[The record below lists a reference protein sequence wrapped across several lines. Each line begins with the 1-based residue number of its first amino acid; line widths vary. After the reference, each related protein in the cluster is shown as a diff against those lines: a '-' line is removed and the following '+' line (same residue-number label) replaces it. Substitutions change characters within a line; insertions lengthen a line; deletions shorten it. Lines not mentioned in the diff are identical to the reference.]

1 MIMLKV
7 ENLTC
12 QIADRVILKDLDLEI
27 KKGEISVLMGPNGS
41 GKSTLAKL
49 LMGHPE
55 CEISKGKIIFQGKNI
70 TELDVT
76 ERARKG
82 IFLAFQ
88 HPLEIPGVN
97 FRSYLRLAFNSMRS
111 KKEQLPVFKFRNLL
125 QEKAKLFNIPDKL
138 LNRNL
143 NEGLSG
149 GEKKK
154 MEILQMAILNP
165 KLAILDET
173 DSGLDIDAL
182 AIVFE
187 NIAKL
192 KSQNPDLSVLI
203 ITHYHKV
210 FTYLKPDR
218 VNIIYHG
225 TIVETGDAALLD
237 KIEKNGYKQYEE
249 K

>member
-1 MIMLKV
+1 MLKV

-12 QIADRVILKDLDLEI
+12 NIADKVILKDLNLTV

-55 CEISKGKIIFQGKNI
+55 CEISEGKITFQGKDI
-70 TELDVT
+70 TDLDVT
-76 ERARKG
+76 ERARLG
-82 IFLAFQ
+82 FFLAFQ

-97 FRSYLRLAFNSMRS
+97 FRSYLRLAYNSMRD
-111 KKEQLPVFKFRNLL
+111 KKEQLPVFKFRNIL
-125 QEKAKLFNIPDKL
+125 QEKAKLLNIPDKL
-138 LNRNL
+138 LDRNL

-210 FTYLKPDR
+210 FTYLKPDS

-225 TIVETGDAALLD
+225 TIVESGDSSLLE
-237 KIEKNGYKQYEE
+237 KIEQNGYKEYER

>member
-1 MIMLKV
+1 MLKV

-12 QIADRVILKDLDLEI
+12 NIADKVILKDFELEI
-27 KKGEISVLMGPNGS
+27 EEGQINVLMGPNGS
-41 GKSTLAKL
+41 GKSTLAKA

-55 CEISKGKIIFQGKNI
+55 CEISEGTITFQGEDI
-70 TELDVT
+70 TNLDVT
-76 ERARKG
+76 QRARLG

-97 FRSYLRLAFNSMRS
+97 FRSYLRLAYNSLRD
-111 KKEQLPVFKFRNLL
+111 KKDHLPVFKFKNFL
-125 QEKAKLFNIPDKL
+125 QEKARLLNIPERL
-138 LNRNL
+138 LDRNL

-173 DSGLDIDAL
+173 DSGLDVDAL
-182 AIVFE
+182 AVVFDS
-187 NIAKL
+187 IAKL
-192 KSQNPDLSVLI
+192 KSQNPTLSVLI

-210 FTYLKPDR
+210 FNYLKPDK

-225 TIVETGDAALLD
+225 SIVETGDKGLLD
-237 KIEKNGYKQYEE
+237 EIEKNGYKKYER